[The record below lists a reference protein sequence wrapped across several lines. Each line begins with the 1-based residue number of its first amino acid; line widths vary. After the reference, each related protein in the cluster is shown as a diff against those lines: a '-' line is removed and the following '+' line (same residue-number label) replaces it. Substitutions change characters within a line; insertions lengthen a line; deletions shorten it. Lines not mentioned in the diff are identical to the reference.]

1 LTYAV
6 SAGGGINMG
15 VILLL
20 PSEVLVSIC
29 LLIGPLTGVAVVV
42 VALVVGGIL
51 GTEGT
56 CED

>member
-1 LTYAV
+1 M
-6 SAGGGINMG
+6 SAGGGINIG

-20 PSEVLVSIC
+20 PSDVLVSIC

-42 VALVVGGIL
+42 VLVIGGTF
-51 GTEGT
+51 GTEGV